1 LCATISF
8 CLWQLDAADI
18 VAGYKQLWAIERVF
32 KDMKNTLDIR
42 PVYHRLD
49 DRIRSHILIC
59 WLAMVLVRYA
69 ENLADRSWYQI
80 EKALSDVTAGLIEN
94 DNVSLWYCSDISDEA
109 KDIFKR
115 LNIDVPKKVLATITR
130 ESTAV

>member
-1 LCATISF
+1 
-8 CLWQLDAADI
+8 
-18 VAGYKQLWAIERVF
+18 
-32 KDMKNTLDIR
+32 MKNTLDIR

-59 WLAMVLVRYA
+59 WLAMILVRYA
-69 ENLADRSWYQI
+69 ENVADRSWYQI
-80 EKALSDVTAGLIEN
+80 EKALSDITAGLIES

-115 LNIDVPKKVLATITR
+115 LTIELPKKVLGTVTR
-130 ESTAV
+130 KSVAV